1 MWFVLIGTALLV
13 LKIAGI
19 GPFADMSWW
28 WVALP
33 FAAITV
39 WWAFADASGW
49 TQRRAMDRM
58 EDRKVKRRERD
69 MEALGLNTRRSKRLE
84 AIRSAHRR
92 AQTPE
97 QRESVSPD
105 ANEDG
110 RRRGP

>member
-1 MWFVLIGTALLV
+1 
-13 LKIAGI
+13 
-19 GPFADMSWW
+19 
-28 WVALP
+28 
-33 FAAITV
+33 
-39 WWAFADASGW
+39 
-49 TQRRAMDRM
+49 
-58 EDRKVKRRERD
+58 

-105 ANEDG
+105 TNEDG

>member
-1 MWFVLIGTALLV
+1 MPLVLIGTILLI
-13 LKIAGI
+13 LKFAEV
-19 GPFADMSWW
+19 GPFTELSWW

-33 FAAITV
+33 YAAIVV
-39 WWAFADASGW
+39 WWGFADSSGW
-49 TQRRAMDRM
+49 TQRKAMDKM
-58 EDRKVKRRERD
+58 EERKVKRRERA

-105 ANEDG
+105 TNEDG

>member
-1 MWFVLIGTALLV
+1 MLLV
-13 LKIAGI
+13 ILGTVLLALKIAEV
-19 GPFADMSWW
+19 GPFTDMSWW

-33 FAAITV
+33 FAAITL
-39 WWAFADASGW
+39 WWAFADATGL
-49 TQRRAMDRM
+49 TQRKAIDKM

-69 MEALGLNTRRSKRLE
+69 MEALGLNTRRSRRLS
-84 AIRSAHRR
+84 AIQSLRRR

-105 ANEDG
+105 TNEDG